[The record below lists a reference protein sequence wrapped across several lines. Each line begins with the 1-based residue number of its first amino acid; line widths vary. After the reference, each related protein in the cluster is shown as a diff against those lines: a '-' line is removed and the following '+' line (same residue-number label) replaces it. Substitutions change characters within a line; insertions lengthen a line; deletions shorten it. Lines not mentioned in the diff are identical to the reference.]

1 MAGPGNRSNV
11 VLFPPF
17 SPKVLSFLFPVFGS
31 KTFRGEKGKQNERL
45 SFFPCALSVRRSI
58 DRDLSSHRVTFLKSW
73 KENES
78 CFLDQP
84 DFCILMSSMQKVV
97 VYDDAMITL
106 KKGMLRIS
114 F

>member
-1 MAGPGNRSNV
+1 MKG
-11 VLFPPF
+11 FP
-17 SPKVLSFLFPVFGS
+17 
-31 KTFRGEKGKQNERL
+31 
-45 SFFPCALSVRRSI
+45 FFACALFVRRSI

-84 DFCILMSSMQKVV
+84 DSCILMSSMQKVV

-106 KKGMLRIS
+106 KEGMLRIS